1 MKKWW
6 LTVCMAACF
15 LTGCSRAG
23 SSAADTQAGYRDDVS
38 TQALVEAVAAE
49 LGDDYWA
56 DAELPPEFLDDWYGI
71 SDDMYEEYYGQTPM
85 ISANVD
91 ALVVVKAA
99 EGKLTDVE
107 DALDTYRESMVQDT
121 FQYPINIPKIQA
133 SEIRTFGNYVCFV
146 QLGADMD
153 GMEDDDEA
161 AIKACQE
168 MNGRALSVIEKELTR

>member
-1 MKKWW
+1 M
-6 LTVCMAACF
+6 
-15 LTGCSRAG
+15 
-23 SSAADTQAGYRDDVS
+23 
-38 TQALVEAVAAE
+38 
-49 LGDDYWA
+49 
-56 DAELPPEFLDDWYGI
+56 
-71 SDDMYEEYYGQTPM
+71 
-85 ISANVD
+85 
-91 ALVVVKAA
+91 KAA

-133 SEIRTFGNYVCFV
+133 SEVRTFGNYVCFV